1 MIVISKAN
9 KESRAQESGEECFN
23 LQLLRKKSKEQKG
36 ESRPPTLCNFGSLA
50 DRACNKFEGSNNTSV
65 LYWRQRNLAPQP
77 PHSPLLLLL
86 LLLIKT
92 THFDKRAKGTT
103 QVQLRS
109 RCFCLCLCRC
119 RRSSCSQ
126 FQASTA

>member
-50 DRACNKFEGSNNTSV
+50 DLACNKFEGSNNTSV

-77 PHSPLLLLL
+77 PHSPSVVVVAAV
-86 LLLIKT
+86 INKDHT
-92 THFDKRAKGTT
+92 F
-103 QVQLRS
+103 
-109 RCFCLCLCRC
+109 
-119 RRSSCSQ
+119 
-126 FQASTA
+126 